1 VKVSSDTLKDT
12 ALTRLADLYCADGSA
27 SLSSTRELLVHVIR
41 LSEELINAAEEMA
54 YEAQACVVALMAR
67 VEALE
72 NEQLNRG
79 KPELPTCVASLGG
92 DSWAHKVVP
101 VYLIERPSPG
111 KTYCDRTYCNARFV
125 RRTVVDDLP
134 AERRCE
140 KGVSRFSLD

>member
-1 VKVSSDTLKDT
+1 M
-12 ALTRLADLYCADGSA
+12 
-27 SLSSTRELLVHVIR
+27 RELLVHVIR

-54 YEAQACVVALMAR
+54 CGAQASVVALMAR

-79 KPELPTCVASLGG
+79 KPELPTLVASFGG
-92 DSWAHKVVP
+92 DGCAHKVAP
-101 VYLIERPSPG
+101 VYLIERPSSWE
-111 KTYCDRTYCNARFV
+111 TYCDRAYCNARFV